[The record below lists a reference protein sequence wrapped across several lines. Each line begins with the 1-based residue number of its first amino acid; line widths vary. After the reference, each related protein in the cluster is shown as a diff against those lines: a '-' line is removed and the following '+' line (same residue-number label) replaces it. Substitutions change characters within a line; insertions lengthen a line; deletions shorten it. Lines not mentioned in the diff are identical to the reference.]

1 MARYT
6 SNGLR
11 VRDENTNNNNEISR
25 DSFVFHRRS
34 GDGQSVSH
42 CSGNHGIRRNRHC
55 IPGADDIGGIFMA
68 TVEVFESTKAEIEKA
83 IEAVKSHGE
92 LTDEMCIM
100 DSLIYFLPQIIK
112 EDFGITY

>member
-1 MARYT
+1 
-6 SNGLR
+6 
-11 VRDENTNNNNEISR
+11 
-25 DSFVFHRRS
+25 
-34 GDGQSVSH
+34 
-42 CSGNHGIRRNRHC
+42 
-55 IPGADDIGGIFMA
+55 MA